1 MKQFWRLSLLQLK
14 DKIDL
19 SWAKSKKTLIQSIV
33 FGLIKFA
40 IVVGVSFA
48 FLFALTLI
56 GFVNKYQD
64 ALPLF
69 TIFLGV
75 MLLLNLASSTYN
87 LMRTL
92 YFADDNKVLIT
103 FPVTANK
110 LFFSKIFVYFLFEL
124 KKSLSILVPVILGFL
139 IFEIIGYKGT
149 EITIWSFF
157 WMPVPVFIFVLIQVL
172 LSSILSIPFLYIY
185 RFFRKNSI
193 LDLIGIIILIA
204 GGLVLVIRAISLIPA
219 DIDLNIQW
227 PAFVKRFE
235 NFILAIDKY
244 AYPINLYSRVFTG
257 EFGAVIGTHY
267 GLNGL
272 TFIKAL
278 IALGGVA
285 LLVLVAFLLIRP
297 FYFKM
302 MNKTFEFDKN
312 PNLVQKKNRRH
323 KKYVTFANK
332 EFKLSFR
339 DFDISG
345 SYLAIY
351 LIVPILLFFMDKVI
365 SAISTSMRGDNIAIA
380 VNLLLTILPLLASNS
395 TIATLY
401 SKEGRTAYITKSN
414 PVSPFVPLTS
424 KLLFNLLFCI
434 PSIVGCAV
442 IFGNFISSDENPV
455 RIIIPILFALSVLLL
470 QYAHIF
476 FCAAQDLM
484 NPQNEAYATTG
495 SDFNNPNETRA
506 TIAAFVISFIIA
518 ILFYFMLTESMASYD
533 DYISAF
539 ERLFIICAGLFAGF
553 LYLFIKKIQVFYFEK

>member
-1 MKQFWRLSLLQLK
+1 MKQFWHLSLFQLK
-14 DKIDL
+14 DKIDF
-19 SWAKSKKTLIQSIV
+19 SWVKSRKTLIQAIV
-33 FGLIKFA
+33 FGIIKFA
-40 IVVGVSFA
+40 IVTALAFA
-48 FLFALTLI
+48 LLYLLTLI

-75 MLLLNLASSTYN
+75 MFVLNVASSMYN
-87 LMRTL
+87 LTRTL

-110 LFFSKIFVYFLFEL
+110 LFFSKLFVYFAFEL
-124 KKSLSILVPVILGFL
+124 KKSLGILVPVVLGFL

-157 WMPVPVFIFVLIQVL
+157 WMPIPIIIFVLIQVL
-172 LSSILSIPFLYIY
+172 LASILSIPFLYFY
-185 RFFRKNSI
+185 RFLKRNSI
-193 LDLIGIIILIA
+193 VELIGIAVLVGA
-204 GGLVLVIRAISLIPA
+204 GLLLVIRAISLIPA
-219 DIDLNIQW
+219 DIDLDIQW
-227 PAFVKRFE
+227 PAFVTSFE
-235 NFILAIDKY
+235 NFVIAADKY
-244 AYPINLYSRVFTG
+244 MYPINFYSRVFTG
-257 EFGAVIGTHY
+257 EFGAVVGTHY

-272 TFIKAL
+272 TFLKAL
-278 IALGGVA
+278 IALGGA
-285 LLVLVAFLLIRP
+285 AVLGLIAFLLIRP
-297 FYFKM
+297 FYFRM
-302 MNKTFEFDKN
+302 MNKTSEFDDN
-312 PNLVQKKNRRH
+312 ANLVQKKNVKH
-323 KKYVTFANK
+323 KKYITFANK

-351 LIVPILLFFMDKVI
+351 LIVPILLYFMNKVI

-414 PVSPFVPLTS
+414 PVNPFVPLTS
-424 KLLFNLLFCI
+424 KLLFNLIFCI
-434 PSIVGCAV
+434 PSIVGCAI
-442 IFGNFISSDENPV
+442 IFGSFLSGAEASK
-455 RIIIPILFALSVLLL
+455 IIAPILFALSVLLI

-506 TIAAFVISFIIA
+506 TIAAFAASFIIA
-518 ILFYFMLTESMASYD
+518 IFFYFMLTESMASYD

-539 ERLFIICAGLFAGF
+539 IRLFIISAALFAGF
-553 LYLFIKKIQVFYFEK
+553 LYLFIMKVKVFYYEK

>member
-1 MKQFWRLSLLQLK
+1 MKQFWHLSLFQLK
-14 DKIDL
+14 DKIDF
-19 SWAKSKKTLIQSIV
+19 SWVKSRKTLIQAIV
-33 FGLIKFA
+33 FGILKFA
-40 IVVGVSFA
+40 IVTALAFA
-48 FLFALTLI
+48 LLYLLTLI

-75 MLLLNLASSTYN
+75 MFVLNIASSTYN
-87 LMRTL
+87 LTRTL
-92 YFADDNKVLIT
+92 YFADDNRVLIT

-110 LFFSKIFVYFLFEL
+110 LFFSRIFVYFIFEL
-124 KKSLSILVPVILGFL
+124 KKSLGILVPVILGFL

-157 WMPVPVFIFVLIQVL
+157 WMPIPIIIFVLIQVL
-172 LSSILSIPFLYIY
+172 FASILSIPFLYVY
-185 RFFRKNSI
+185 RFLKRNSI
-193 LDLIGIIILIA
+193 IELIGIAILVGA
-204 GGLVLVIRAISLIPA
+204 GLLLVIRAISLIPA
-219 DIDLNIQW
+219 DIDLDIQW
-227 PAFVKRFE
+227 PAFVSSFE
-235 NFILAIDKY
+235 DFVIKVDRY
-244 AYPINLYSRVFTG
+244 MYPINFYSRVFTG
-257 EFGAVIGTHY
+257 EFGAVVGTHY

-272 TFIKAL
+272 TFLKAL
-278 IALGGVA
+278 IALGAAA
-285 LLVLVAFLLIRP
+285 LLGLIAFLLIRP

-302 MNKTFEFDKN
+302 MNKTFEFDN
-312 PNLVQKKNRRH
+312 NANLVQRKNIKH

-351 LIVPILLFFMDKVI
+351 IIVPILLFFMNKVI

-395 TIATLY
+395 TIATMY

-414 PVSPFVPLTS
+414 PVNPFVPLTS
-424 KLLFNLLFCI
+424 KLLFNLIFCV
-434 PSIVGCAV
+434 PSIVGCAI
-442 IFGNFISSDENPV
+442 IFGYFVDGSNSFKIV
-455 RIIIPILFALSVLLL
+455 APILFALSVLLL

-484 NPQNEAYATTG
+484 NPQNEAYATSG

-506 TIAAFVISFIIA
+506 TIAAFAISFIVA
-518 ILFYFMLTESMASYD
+518 VFFYFMLTESIATYNN
-533 DYISAF
+533 YLSAF
-539 ERLFIICAGLFAGF
+539 IRLFIISAALFAGL
-553 LYLFIKKIQVFYFEK
+553 LYLFIKKVQVFYYEK

>member
-1 MKQFWRLSLLQLK
+1 MKQFWHLSLFQLK
-14 DKIDL
+14 DKIDF
-19 SWAKSKKTLIQSIV
+19 SWVKSRKTLIQAIV
-33 FGLIKFA
+33 FGVIKFA
-40 IVVGVSFA
+40 VVV
-48 FLFALTLI
+48 ALTFGVLFLLTLV
-56 GFVNKYQD
+56 GFIKKYTE

-75 MLLLNLASSTYN
+75 MFILNVGSSTYN
-87 LMRTL
+87 LMKTL

-110 LFFSKIFVYFLFEL
+110 LFFSKIFVYFVFEL
-124 KKSLSILVPVILGFL
+124 KKSLSILVPAIFGFFIYGILN
-139 IFEIIGYKGT
+139 YSSKP

-157 WMPVPVFIFVLIQVL
+157 WMPIPTLIFVLIYVL
-172 LSSILSIPFLYIY
+172 LASLLSIPLLYIY
-185 RFFRKNSI
+185 RFLKKVPI
-193 LDLIGIIILIA
+193 LELIGIGILVVA
-204 GGLVLVIRAISLIPA
+204 ALLLVIWAISLIPD
-219 DIDLNIQW
+219 DIDVDKQW
-227 PAFVKRFE
+227 PSFVMSFE
-235 NFILAIDKY
+235 NFVGVVDDYI
-244 AYPINLYSRVFTG
+244 YPINLYSRVFFG
-257 EFGAVIGTHY
+257 ELGATLNTHY
-267 GLNGL
+267 GLNGF
-272 TFIKAL
+272 TFLKAL
-278 IALGGVA
+278 IALGGA
-285 LLVLVAFLLIRP
+285 AFLGLIAFLLIRP

-312 PNLVQKKNRRH
+312 PNLVQRKNIKH

-351 LIVPILLFFMDKVI
+351 LIVPILLYFMNKVI

-401 SKEGRTAYITKSN
+401 SKEGRTAYLTKSN
-414 PVSPFVPLTS
+414 PVNPFVPLTS
-424 KLLFNLLFCI
+424 KLLFNLIFCI
-434 PSIVGCAV
+434 PSIVGCAI
-442 IFGNFISSDENPV
+442 IFGNFLSGADTS
-455 RIIIPILFALSVLLL
+455 RIVAPILFALSVLLL

-506 TIAAFVISFIIA
+506 TIAAFVISFIVA
-518 ILFYFMLTESMASYD
+518 IFFYFMLTESMATYD

-539 ERLFIICAGLFAGF
+539 IRLLIISAALFGGL
-553 LYLFIKKIQVFYFEK
+553 LYLFIKKVQVFYYEK

>member
-1 MKQFWRLSLLQLK
+1 MKQFWHLSLFQLK
-14 DKIDL
+14 DKIDF
-19 SWAKSKKTLIQSIV
+19 SWVKSRKTLIQAIV
-33 FGLIKFA
+33 FGIIKFA
-40 IVVGVSFA
+40 IVTALAFA
-48 FLFALTLI
+48 LLYLLTLI

-75 MLLLNLASSTYN
+75 MFVLNVASSMYN
-87 LMRTL
+87 LTRTL

-110 LFFSKIFVYFLFEL
+110 LFFSKLFVYFAFEL
-124 KKSLSILVPVILGFL
+124 KKSLGILVPVVLGFL

-157 WMPVPVFIFVLIQVL
+157 WMPIPIIIFVLIQVL
-172 LSSILSIPFLYIY
+172 LASILSIPFLYFY
-185 RFFRKNSI
+185 RFLKRNSI
-193 LDLIGIIILIA
+193 VELIGIAVLVGA
-204 GGLVLVIRAISLIPA
+204 GLLLVIRAISLIPA
-219 DIDLNIQW
+219 DIDLDIQW
-227 PAFVKRFE
+227 PAFVSSFE
-235 NFILAIDKY
+235 NFVIAADKY
-244 AYPINLYSRVFTG
+244 MYPINFYSRVFTG
-257 EFGAVIGTHY
+257 EFGAVVGTHY

-272 TFIKAL
+272 TFLKAL
-278 IALGGVA
+278 IALGGA
-285 LLVLVAFLLIRP
+285 AVLGLIAFLLIRP
-297 FYFKM
+297 FYFRM
-302 MNKTFEFDKN
+302 MNKTSEFDDN
-312 PNLVQKKNRRH
+312 ANLVQKKNVKH
-323 KKYVTFANK
+323 KKYITFANK

-351 LIVPILLFFMDKVI
+351 LIVPILLYFMNKVI

-414 PVSPFVPLTS
+414 PVNPFVPLTS
-424 KLLFNLLFCI
+424 KLLFNLIFCI
-434 PSIVGCAV
+434 PSIVGCAI
-442 IFGNFISSDENPV
+442 IFGSFLSGAEASK
-455 RIIIPILFALSVLLL
+455 IIAPILFALSVLLI

-506 TIAAFVISFIIA
+506 TIAAFAASFIIA
-518 ILFYFMLTESMASYD
+518 IFFYFMLTESMASYD

-539 ERLFIICAGLFAGF
+539 IRLFIISAALFAGF
-553 LYLFIKKIQVFYFEK
+553 LYLFIMKVKVFYYEK